1 MGNISFKKFKK
12 DIIKINKIYEEFRQ
26 DELKTKWIHHP
37 AKFEYTQPFEYRSKE
52 MGFVKWLVEKDLID
66 IEKFYSMTQNIEEIW
81 RKINPPKIEVSL
93 DNVKDPLLEFE
104 KQRKKYLAE
113 WLIMFLA
120 IQDEPIRVLISILK

>member
-1 MGNISFKKFKK
+1 MEKLLELLNNPEIEPSSKIEHWTEISVQNC
-12 DIIKINKIYEEFRQ
+12 DYLII
-26 DELKTKWIHHP
+26 
-37 AKFEYTQPFEYRSKE
+37 SKNR
-52 MGFVKWLVEKDLID
+52 GFIQKLIEKDLID

-93 DNVKDPLLEFE
+93 DNVKDPLWEFE

>member
-1 MGNISFKKFKK
+1 MEKLIELLNKYDESSKIERWTKFAVDNCDYLIISKNRG
-12 DIIKINKIYEEFRQ
+12 IIQKLIEN
-26 DELKTKWIHHP
+26 DC
-37 AKFEYTQPFEYRSKE
+37 
-52 MGFVKWLVEKDLID
+52 ID

-93 DNVKDPLLEFE
+93 DNIKDPLLEFE